1 MPDPILFDSKPY
13 HHHSLLASAAGVT
26 SPFEHSAEDRQS
38 ILNRRKSLFKKKAKV
53 AELSDTSGA
62 YVRLGEAD
70 LLLIVDRNSVPY
82 RSKEWDMIAATAAHL
97 EASHAALSAQ
107 AHKALAKLRAV
118 IFSAKPARSYAD
130 VKPNLFF
137 YDTDEFRRK
146 DGSLVGPAWAASCII
161 HDANHV
167 WQYLNGKTW
176 HGVKSEVE
184 CWQLQV
190 DNAGALGLSDGE
202 VAHLKDFIAN
212 PEKIVARAK
221 SKVR

>member
-1 MPDPILFDSKPY
+1 MPDAIVFDSKQY
-13 HHHSLLASAAGVT
+13 HHHSLLVPLDDAPSL
-26 SPFEHSAEDRQS
+26 FENLSEDRQA
-38 ILNRRKSLFKKKAKV
+38 ILNRRKSLLKKKAKI
-53 AELSDTSGA
+53 AELSDTAGA
-62 YVRLGEAD
+62 YVRLGGAD
-70 LLLIVDRNSVPY
+70 LLLVIDRNSVPY
-82 RSKEWDMIAATAAHL
+82 LSKEWEMIAATAAHL
-97 EASHAALSAQ
+97 DACYAALSTQ

-146 DGSLVGPAWAASCII
+146 DGSLVGPAWAASCIV

-176 HGVKSEVE
+176 HGTKSEVE